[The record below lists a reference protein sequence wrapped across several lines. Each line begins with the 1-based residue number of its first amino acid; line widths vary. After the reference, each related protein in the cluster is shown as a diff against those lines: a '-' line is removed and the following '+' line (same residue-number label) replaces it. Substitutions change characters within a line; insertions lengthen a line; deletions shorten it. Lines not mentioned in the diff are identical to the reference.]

1 MSEPHCDKTHTDDS
15 HLPKGGCRFILLH
28 PESKQLRCACV
39 GFASNR
45 SIPGSLCHCGHQA
58 VYHNSDPECSGRE
71 ELDALKLRID
81 TLEKELHRERRI
93 GRGGL
98 LDRLV
103 KLEELVEKENLERE
117 VEIRNIHR
125 GIGGLWQ
132 NVGLL
137 NKRTPYYDDRIEG
150 LVDDV
155 HRIHARMIE
164 LDDASMKVEDRV
176 DTLENTSARTLT
188 PPKRAQR
195 RKASTPPAANLQI
208 AIENTTKSGEG
219 DAIGNFQMP
228 MNGFASGQE
237 FLERDLSGDRCEARS
252 WTVHVSL
259 MPTSS
264 QPFPFE
270 KDTAAYK
277 RCLSRGLHRKIV
289 VSDTYSDCFKE
300 AVSSAFAPV
309 LRGRP
314 WQPLVAKICD
324 VKNLRGLPMLRQL
337 DAQLVSSDYDVK
349 FLKDYCAVLDGS
361 GKIEDLYI
369 AMTEDTITW
378 VEMRELEQFLPGL
391 ESAWSHST
399 YLDGA
404 LIDVPLQAMKD
415 ESSKATASKQK
426 PADNMLLSLPAAE
439 HSPSSIMLKR
449 HASRI
454 SRTPSFDSSIEGE
467 KPRTK
472 LRQLCNGAGV
482 DIGRCAKIV

>member
-1 MSEPHCDKTHTDDS
+1 MSEPYCDKTHTNDS
-15 HLPKGGCRFILLH
+15 HLPKGGCRFIILY

-39 GFASNR
+39 GFACNR

-58 VYHNSDPECSGRE
+58 VYHNSDPESSSKE
-71 ELDALKLRID
+71 ELDALKLRIG
-81 TLEKELHRERRI
+81 TLEEELDRERRI
-93 GRGGL
+93 GKGGL
-98 LDRLV
+98 FDRLI

-117 VEIRNIHR
+117 VEMRSIHR

-176 DTLENTSARTLT
+176 DALENVSARTLA
-188 PPKRAQR
+188 PSKRTRR
-195 RKASTPPAANLQI
+195 RKASTPPTANLQI
-208 AIENTTKSGEG
+208 AIENTISPGEVG
-219 DAIGNFQMP
+219 VIRDFKTPI
-228 MNGFASGQE
+228 NGSASGQE
-237 FLERDLSGDRCEARS
+237 FLEGDLSGDRCGTCS

-277 RCLSRGLHRKIV
+277 RCLSRGLHQKIV
-289 VSDTYSDCFKE
+289 VSDTNSDSFKE

-324 VKNLRGLPMLRQL
+324 VKNLRGLPMLRQI
-337 DAQLVSSDYDVK
+337 DARFALSDYDVN
-349 FLKDYCAVLDGS
+349 FLKKYCAVLDGF
-361 GKIEDLYI
+361 GNIEDLYI
-369 AMTEDTITW
+369 AMTEDTISW

-391 ESAWSHST
+391 ESAWTHST

-404 LIDVPLQAMKD
+404 RVDISLQEMKD
-415 ESSKATASKQK
+415 ESSEATASKQNS
-426 PADNMLLSLPAAE
+426 ADNILLSLPAVE
-439 HSPSSIMLKR
+439 KSPSSIMLKR

-454 SRTPSFDSSIEGE
+454 SRTPNSDSSTEGE

-472 LRQLCNGAGV
+472 FRQLYNGAGV

>member
-1 MSEPHCDKTHTDDS
+1 MPAD
-15 HLPKGGCRFILLH
+15 
-28 PESKQLRCACV
+28 SKQCTKKLSHHRLLSSYTPIKSHPMLSEFLTTMVCEDGIGHNMIEHPGVRSASSSTIFGRYRCGCNAA
-39 GFASNR
+39 GFVELSRNM
-45 SIPGSLCHCGHQA
+45 A
-58 VYHNSDPECSGRE
+58 VYHNSDPESSGRE

-391 ESAWSHST
+391 ESAWSHNKQ
-399 YLDGA
+399 LHIGA
-404 LIDVPLQAMKD
+404 RLASAQRPQNRESIDFDV
-415 ESSKATASKQK
+415 
-426 PADNMLLSLPAAE
+426 LLVFFGAE
-439 HSPSSIMLKR
+439 QRREDDWFAILTGSAGPEYQQLGKK
-449 HASRI
+449 
-454 SRTPSFDSSIEGE
+454 IE
-467 KPRTK
+467 
-472 LRQLCNGAGV
+472 V
-482 DIGRCAKIV
+482 